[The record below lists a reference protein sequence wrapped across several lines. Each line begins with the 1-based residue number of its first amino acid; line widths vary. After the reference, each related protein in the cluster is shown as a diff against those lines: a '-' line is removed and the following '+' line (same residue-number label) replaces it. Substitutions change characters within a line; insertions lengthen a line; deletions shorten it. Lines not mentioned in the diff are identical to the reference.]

1 MSFYMNYYFFYRL
14 SKFQKMKAAVERR
27 DWEAASDEMK
37 NSEWFTQVGRRGV
50 DLVTRMNN
58 VK

>member
-1 MSFYMNYYFFYRL
+1 MFNIYLFHRL

-27 DWEAASDEMK
+27 DWVGAAEEMK
-37 NSEWFTQVGRRGV
+37 NSAWYTQVGRRGV
-50 DLVTRMNN
+50 DLVNRMKN

>member
-1 MSFYMNYYFFYRL
+1 
-14 SKFQKMKAAVERR
+14 MKAAVERR

-37 NSEWFTQVGRRGV
+37 NSDWFTQVGRRGV
-50 DLVTRMNN
+50 DLVTRMKN